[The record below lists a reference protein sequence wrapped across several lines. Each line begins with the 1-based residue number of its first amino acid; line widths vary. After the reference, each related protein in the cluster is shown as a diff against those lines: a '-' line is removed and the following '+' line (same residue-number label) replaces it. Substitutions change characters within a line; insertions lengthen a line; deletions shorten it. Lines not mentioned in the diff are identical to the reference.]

1 MYVDKA
7 QCKLP
12 AFATTRLVDIGYIVE
27 YLDVLH
33 YLLILVDRE
42 LIGLGIE
49 PQRKVAHGLA
59 AKRVAFTRAD
69 NRFGQLLL
77 FVRFAVLVCCVPLF
91 LFLGIE
97 VTVCL
102 LELRKS
108 VNVEARLG
116 TCRRVRETEAFVAV
130 VWLVNLIEFLFRLV
144 AHSLFDNTL
153 AHEDWIVLGRILDS
167 NLAVLNVGNPFDGVP
182 VQCINVSLGN
192 LRAKNLKFC
201 VCKFLVEFEG
211 ACTVFFVCT
220 SFTLTN
226 LRTVH
231 RAVKFIA
238 YVELCCQLQ
247 YRLIE
252 A

>member
-1 MYVDKA
+1 M
-7 QCKLP
+7 
-12 AFATTRLVDIGYIVE
+12 I
-27 YLDVLH
+27 
-33 YLLILVDRE
+33 
-42 LIGLGIE
+42 
-49 PQRKVAHGLA
+49 AHRLA
-59 AKRVAFTRAD
+59 AKRVT
-69 NRFGQLLL
+69 L
-77 FVRFAVLVCCVPLF
+77 VRCVPLF

-97 VTVCL
+97 VTACL
-102 LELRKS
+102 LELRKP

-130 VWLVNLIEFLFRLV
+130 VRLIYLIELLFRLV

-153 AHEDWIVLGRILDS
+153 AHEDRIVLGRILDRH
-167 NLAVLNVGNPFDGVP
+167 LTVLNVGNPFDGVP
-182 VQCINVSLGN
+182 VQCINVCLGN
-192 LRAKNLKFC
+192 LC

-220 SFTLTN
+220 SLPLAN

-231 RAVKFIA
+231 RAVEFIA
-238 YVELCCQLQ
+238 YVELCSQLQ